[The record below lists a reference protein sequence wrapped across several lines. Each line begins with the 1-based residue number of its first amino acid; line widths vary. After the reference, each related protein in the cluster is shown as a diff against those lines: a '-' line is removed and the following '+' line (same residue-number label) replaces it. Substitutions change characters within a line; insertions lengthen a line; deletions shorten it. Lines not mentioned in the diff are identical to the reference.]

1 MGGLI
6 VGLRLS
12 TSRGNVRQVFS
23 ENVTFYPAMVSN
35 GSVAGVARDR
45 RAGGLSASMYLLTV
59 SLWMPNSLAIPRI
72 DRPASLACCTAFQ
85 RSFCRN
91 IDHGMLRLPTTRPRP
106 HRQWHRRDIS
116 AGQLAKTFP

>member
-1 MGGLI
+1 M
-6 VGLRLS
+6 
-12 TSRGNVRQVFS
+12 FS
-23 ENVTFYPAMVSN
+23 ENVTFYSAMVSD

-91 IDHGMLRLPTTRPRP
+91 VG
-106 HRQWHRRDIS
+106 
-116 AGQLAKTFP
+116 AGCCGYLQLGHVHIVNGIAVTFLLAS